1 MDIRK
6 ASIHLKSVID
16 GEESHRNY
24 DGEYRFKDN
33 SHRIVYTDYTGNAV
47 TKVGIEA
54 TDRAMLLH
62 RAGNITADM
71 LFDPAAE
78 TSVNYDAFSLGSG
91 FLLKTHSYEISCD
104 ADCVTIDIEYSLNGG
119 QDEPGIRGRQEITI
133 RLLEE

>member
-54 TDRAMLLH
+54 TDRAMLL
-62 RAGNITADM
+62 
-71 LFDPAAE
+71 
-78 TSVNYDAFSLGSG
+78 
-91 FLLKTHSYEISCD
+91 
-104 ADCVTIDIEYSLNGG
+104 
-119 QDEPGIRGRQEITI
+119 QGRQYYGGYAV
-133 RLLEE
+133 